1 MTLFSVP
8 PNIDYWKAGYCFF
21 AINRSN
27 LGRVKDIKQGIPF
40 SMLIQTKLNQLDRI
54 LPNLCLIAKKQH

>member
-8 PNIDYWKAGYCFF
+8 PNIDYWKAGY
-21 AINRSN
+21 INRSN
-27 LGRVKDIKQGIPF
+27 LGRVENIKQGIPF
-40 SMLIQTKLNQLDRI
+40 SMLIRTKLNQLNRI